1 MNSMANHNIE
11 RIIADVQQATDDYGE
26 TTSDD
31 VVRREIVEEIIDKQS
46 DLIAVGTDIVPQRS
60 FDNLDVDFSYPKEI
74 EGEYPVDENSL
85 VERERVKWGDFELA
99 LDQAE
104 ARFMI
109 TDIARVRG
117 QGQLQNEMSTRRAA
131 EAIAKLKDDNILDT
145 LLGGA
150 PTATTT
156 SLTRSSDEGWD
167 QSNGDPEQDVMN
179 TWNNIFEN
187 SNVNEDDI
195 GNTFLVAPSKVYSEL
210 NTLQLINN
218 VQQRLR
224 DYLGDTYGINLRFSR
239 LLDDDDD
246 ALLVVGGEQTA
257 VHGVLDHPAIDNVEQ
272 ERVFGRGEDTLYRQ
286 FFGTAIVEDDGLT
299 NESYR
304 IGLIENVSA

>member
-1 MNSMANHNIE
+1 MANHNIE
-11 RIIADVQQATDDYGE
+11 RIIADVEQADNYGE

-31 VVRREIVEEIIDKQS
+31 VVRREIVEEIVFKQS
-46 DLIAVGTDIVPQRS
+46 DLIAVGTDIIPQRT
-60 FDNLDVDFSYPKEI
+60 FNNLDVDFSYPKEI
-74 EGEYPVDENSL
+74 DGQYPVSENSI
-85 VERERVKWGDFELA
+85 VERERVQWGDFELE
-99 LDQAE
+99 LEQAE

-145 LLGGA
+145 LLDGA
-150 PTATTT
+150 PSATTKT
-156 SLTRSSDEGWD
+156 LTRGNDEGWD
-167 QSNGDPEQDVMN
+167 QSNGDPEQDVMD

-187 SNVNEDDI
+187 SNVNENDI
-195 GNTFLVAPSKVYSEL
+195 ENTFLVAPSKVFAEL
-210 NTLQLINN
+210 NSLQLINN

-239 LLDDDDD
+239 LLDDDND

-257 VHGVLDHPAIDNVEQ
+257 IHGVLDHPAIDNVEQ
-272 ERVFGRGEDTLYRQ
+272 ERVFGRGQDTLVKQ

-299 NESYR
+299 DESYR
-304 IGLIENVSA
+304 IGKIENVSA